1 MNYKEEI
8 MKLIDR
14 IDDKGKLEYLY
25 TFVKLLVER
34 LL

>member
-1 MNYKEEI
+1 MDYKTEI
-8 MKLIDR
+8 MKLVDR
-14 IDDKGKLEYLY
+14 ISDSGTLEYLY